1 MSCFPSPHSPFIN
14 CFSLSLSVL
23 FYPHSLMPSTTAS
36 YGYGSYGSIAV
47 PAASSSDAVIS
58 YARPYYASTEKRSVE
73 GESKNEKQCGPSP
86 RSCPVC
92 EDYVNLDVIGR
103 FCSLDGVY
111 TVKSEESNEK
121 SCAKAKINQVLMGEK
136 RAGKNIRLS
145 IRDGC
150 SCPQLNSADEVI
162 VFTSRSKNI
171 VNNNLVA
178 DSEVYIV
185 PKTDSNVADVQDL
198 KERCSQ
204 Y

>member
-1 MSCFPSPHSPFIN
+1 MSSFLHLNSPLIDFFLSLCFP
-14 CFSLSLSVL
+14 CLL
-23 FYPHSLMPSTTAS
+23 HSLMPSSTGS

-58 YARPYYASTEKRSVE
+58 YARPYYASTEKRSLQGKSNNDKE
-73 GESKNEKQCGPSP
+73 CGPSP

-92 EDYVNLDVIGR
+92 EDYINLDVIGR

-121 SCAKAKINQVLMGEK
+121 SCAKAKIQQVLMGEK
-136 RAGKNIRLS
+136 RGAKNIRLS
-145 IRDGC
+145 MRDGC
-150 SCPQLNSADEVI
+150 SCSPLNSADEVI

-185 PKTDSNVADVQDL
+185 PKTDSNVADVEDL

>member
-1 MSCFPSPHSPFIN
+1 
-14 CFSLSLSVL
+14 
-23 FYPHSLMPSTTAS
+23 MPSSTGS

-47 PAASSSDAVIS
+47 PSTSSSDAVIS
-58 YARPYYASTEKRSVE
+58 YARPYYASSEKRSLKD
-73 GESKNEKQCGPSP
+73 ESNKDKECGPVP
-86 RSCPVC
+86 QSCPVC

-121 SCAKAKINQVLMGEK
+121 SCAKAKIQQVLMGEK
-136 RAGKNIRLS
+136 RGSKNIRLS

-150 SCPQLNSADEVI
+150 SCPQMKSVEDVI

-185 PKTDSNVADVQDL
+185 PKTDSNVADIQDL